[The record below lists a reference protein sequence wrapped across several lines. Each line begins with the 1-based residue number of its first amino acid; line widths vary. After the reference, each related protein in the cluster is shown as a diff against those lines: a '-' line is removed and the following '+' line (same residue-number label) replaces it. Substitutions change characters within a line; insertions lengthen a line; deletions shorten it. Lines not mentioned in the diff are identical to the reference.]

1 MKQIPNFFTLLNL
14 IFGCLAIVCILQTG
28 ENIVG
33 IDEGSVTG
41 TAINFPEK
49 IWWGALFLFAAAVVD
64 FLDGFLA
71 RLLKAQSGMGEQLDS
86 LSDMVSFGVAPG
98 MILYQ
103 LLRMAYARNEGGL
116 DVNWIWLFPA
126 FIFTGAVAWRL
137 AKFNI
142 STTQKYNFE
151 GVPSPAGG
159 LLIASLPLVLF
170 YNENEAVAN
179 VLLNPWTLYAIIL
192 LVAYLMVSR
201 HSFMA
206 LKFRDYSLRNNGLKY
221 GLLAAGLVLIL
232 LLGWL
237 SVPAIFLL
245 YVVLSF
251 FNKEPVQTAAA
262 APSHSNPREE
272 KDITV

>member
-14 IFGCLAIVCILQTG
+14 VFGCIAIVCVLQTG
-28 ENIVG
+28 ENI
-33 IDEGSVTG
+33 IALSDESASG
-41 TAINFPEK
+41 TIVNFPEK

-98 MILYQ
+98 VILYQ
-103 LLRMAYARNEGGL
+103 LLRMAYAQQEDGL
-116 DVNWIWLFPA
+116 DVSWAALLPA
-126 FIFTGAVAWRL
+126 FVFTSAVAWRL

-142 STTQKYNFE
+142 STTQKYSFE

-159 LLIASLPLVLF
+159 LLVASLPLVLWYDEQWGIARF
-170 YNENEAVAN
+170 
-179 VLLNPWTLYAIIL
+179 LLQPWTLYAIIA
-192 LVAYLMVSR
+192 LVSYLMVSR
-201 HSFMA
+201 HPMMA

-221 GLLAAGLVLIL
+221 ALLAAGLVLIL

-237 SVPAIFLL
+237 SVPVIFLL
-245 YVVLSF
+245 YVLLSF
-251 FNKEPVQTAAA
+251 FVKEPA
-262 APSHSNPREE
+262 APAMAASPDREE

>member
-1 MKQIPNFFTLLNL
+1 
-14 IFGCLAIVCILQTG
+14 IVCVLQTG
-28 ENIVG
+28 ENI
-33 IDEGSVTG
+33 IALSDDSATG
-41 TAINFPEK
+41 TIVNFPEK
-49 IWWGALFLFAAAVVD
+49 IWWGSLFLFAAAVVD

-103 LLRMAYARNEGGL
+103 LLRMAYAQNENGL
-116 DVNWIWLFPA
+116 EVSWTALLPA
-126 FIFTGAVAWRL
+126 FVFTIAVAWRL

-159 LLIASLPLVLF
+159 LLVASLPLVLWYDQDWNIARF
-170 YNENEAVAN
+170 
-179 VLLNPWTLYAIIL
+179 LLNPWVLYAIIA

-201 HSFMA
+201 HSMMA
-206 LKFRDYSLRNNGLKY
+206 LKFRDYSFRNNGLKY
-221 GLLAAGLVLIL
+221 ALVAAGIVLII

-237 SVPAIFLL
+237 SVPVIFLL

-251 FNKEPVQTAAA
+251 FVKEPAVSAVSQKTD
-262 APSHSNPREE
+262 REE
-272 KDITV
+272 TDITV